1 MAKAMHVRFEV
12 PQEVAEKIYQVVEL
26 VRDGGKLRKGT
37 NEVTK
42 VVERGEA
49 VLVVMAEDVDPPEIL
64 AHMPMLCDEK
74 GIAYAYVPKKSELGT
89 AAGLDKPT
97 ASVAITDAGKA
108 KQTIDALVENIRK
121 LKK

>member
-1 MAKAMHVRFEV
+1 MAKALYVRFEM
-12 PQEVAEKIYQVVEL
+12 PPELSEKLYQVVEL

-42 VVERGEA
+42 VIERGEA
-49 VLVVMAEDVDPPEIL
+49 QLVIMAEDVDPPEIL
-64 AHMPMLCDEK
+64 AHIPMLCEEK
-74 GIAYAYVPKKSELGT
+74 SIPYAYVPKKAELGN

-108 KQTIDALVENIRK
+108 KQTLDALIESIKKLRK
-121 LKK
+121 